1 MSAYVVDEKHISTL
15 ILNYSNLFHKRIDK
29 DKQIEL
35 AGKLAWGNIDS
46 VNYRYQEFK
55 PNDAIQ
61 YVMNVKNLIE
71 KNNYDQ
77 YISYEKLEMQELI
90 NMVRCLDYQSCEIP
104 NYRSSEVSKILDE
117 MIDAFTFVMLEDYK
131 RDNPNKIRWS
141 YPN

>member
-1 MSAYVVDEKHISTL
+1 MSAYIVDDKHIATL

-55 PNDAIQ
+55 PNEAIQ

-71 KNNYDQ
+71 KNNY
-77 YISYEKLEMQELI
+77 EKLEMQELI
-90 NMVRCLDYQSCEIP
+90 IMVRCLDYQSCEIP

-117 MIDAFTFVMLEDYK
+117 MKNAFTVVMLEDYK
-131 RDNPNKIRWS
+131 RDNPNKISWS

>member
-1 MSAYVVDEKHISTL
+1 MSAYIVDDKHISTL

-46 VNYRYQEFK
+46 VNCRYQEFK
-55 PNDAIQ
+55 PNEAIQ
-61 YVMNVKNLIE
+61 YAMNVKNLIE
-71 KNNYDQ
+71 KNNY
-77 YISYEKLEMQELI
+77 EKLEMQELI
-90 NMVRCLDYQSCEIP
+90 IMVRCLDYQSCEIP

-131 RDNPNKIRWS
+131 RDNPNKISWS
-141 YPN
+141 YPK

>member
-55 PNDAIQ
+55 PNEAIQ

-71 KNNYDQ
+71 KNNY
-77 YISYEKLEMQELI
+77 EKLEMQELI
-90 NMVRCLDYQSCEIP
+90 IMVRCLDYQSCEIP

-117 MIDAFTFVMLEDYK
+117 MKNAFTVVMLEDYK
-131 RDNPNKIRWS
+131 RDNPNKISWS

>member
-71 KNNYDQ
+71 KNNY
-77 YISYEKLEMQELI
+77 EKLEMQELI
-90 NMVRCLDYQSCEIP
+90 IMVRCLDYQSCEIP

-117 MIDAFTFVMLEDYK
+117 MKNAFTVVMLEDYK
-131 RDNPNKIRWS
+131 RDNPNKISWS